1 MKAPYEMTFKIDST
15 KNITQGSSTS
25 DRQYI
30 VFQQN
35 RNTTF
40 FEGHS
45 LQYYESSESLSL
57 VATNPHTREQF
68 IIRTPEGLINVGKL
82 YHIVVV
88 FEIDKM
94 FIYINGRMEA
104 TGRKWSG
111 GIDYHPNHK
120 LTIARANPKGT
131 VYDGYMNGTI
141 YEFSLFE
148 NALSDEEAKY
158 LYNDSQQRLSGC

>member
-1 MKAPYEMTFKIDST
+1 
-15 KNITQGSSTS
+15 
-25 DRQYI
+25 
-30 VFQQN
+30 
-35 RNTTF
+35 
-40 FEGHS
+40 
-45 LQYYESSESLSL
+45 
-57 VATNPHTREQF
+57 
-68 IIRTPEGLINVGKL
+68 
-82 YHIVVV
+82 
-88 FEIDKM
+88 
-94 FIYINGRMEA
+94 MEA

-158 LYNDSQQRLSGC
+158 LYNDSQQMLSGC